1 MDIGKSIHHYAGESI
16 IKNINRFRHGS
27 ISEVRLRSNNDHI
40 AIVMDELVNVVYRKM
55 MIYWAWT

>member
-1 MDIGKSIHHYAGESI
+1 MDIGNSVHRYPGEGI
-16 IKNINRFRHGS
+16 IKNITGIRHRTV
-27 ISEVRLRSNNDHI
+27 SEVRLRSNNDHI